1 MKFSSAL
8 TSLILLVP
16 LFAGEALGASPYRR
30 SQNNNKNGNGGNNNG
45 GNKNNNNNAVSSVA
59 VSSAAAVNSA
69 AVSSAAAA
77 NSAASTSTAAHSA
90 SASAAAANST
100 AGNAAAAA
108 ANSTAANNNNG
119 DPQTSLSVYFSVSLS
134 DGPGSDF
141 FFSPLSQ
148 RSALDPAVIAQG
160 FANNGQSPPVAGQI
174 ASLTSTNNFINF
186 CLTVPNLPITNGQQ
200 IKTGS
205 CNPAPMGIIA
215 ATTNM
220 PSAKFVSPVN
230 GQNIQANTAF
240 TISMAVNNL
249 DTGNFVN
256 AETNYYAAPQQ
267 VNAQGTI
274 IGHTHFTV
282 SDVGSFTSTTP
293 QDPNVFA
300 FFKGVNGAA
309 VNGVVSETVANGLPD
324 GVYRVC
330 SINTDA
336 NHMPCLVAV
345 AQHGTLDDC
354 VYVSSFL
361 SICLISSDS
370 LHSSPSAML
379 VVIIPSAMV
388 QLRLMELMPE
398 TQETRETAPEAQP
411 PRLLPLQRRVHRLL
425 LLRRR
430 AHRLL
435 YRLLLLRRRAQ
446 RQLQVTAGTRTT
458 GMVRTG
464 TAGMATTETGM
475 ATTGTGMGTGTET
488 RASSGVTSDLGSP
501 PS

>member
-1 MKFSSAL
+1 M
-8 TSLILLVP
+8 LIAEGIAVFEYRLDYDVCRGGGSGRRREEVGRQSRVVTLVDIP
-16 LFAGEALGASPYRR
+16 P
-30 SQNNNKNGNGGNNNG
+30 
-45 GNKNNNNNAVSSVA
+45 NAV
-59 VSSAAAVNSA
+59 
-69 AVSSAAAA
+69 A
-77 NSAASTSTAAHSA
+77 NRELELKIVFFPTKPARLDV
-90 SASAAAANST
+90 

-119 DPQTSLSVYFSVSLS
+119 DPQTSLT
-134 DGPGSDF
+134 
-141 FFSPLSQ
+141 
-148 RSALDPAVIAQG
+148 LDPAVIAQG

-354 VYVSSFL
+354 VYFSVGNAGGNNPFGNGAAAANGTNAGNAGNAGNSTGSAAASSAASAASSASSVASAASGASSAVSS
-361 SICLISSDS
+361 
-370 LHSSPSAML
+370 A
-379 VVIIPSAMV
+379 
-388 QLRLMELMPE
+388 
-398 TQETRETAPEAQP
+398 APA
-411 PRLLPLQRRVHRLL
+411 
-425 LLRRR
+425 
-430 AHRLL
+430 
-435 YRLLLLRRRAQ
+435 
-446 RQLQVTAGTRTT
+446 
-458 GMVRTG
+458 
-464 TAGMATTETGM
+464 
-475 ATTGTGMGTGTET
+475 
-488 RASSGVTSDLGSP
+488 ASSAAAAAGNGGNQNNRNGKNRNGRNGKNRNRNGNNRNRNGNRNGNSRFFGRDF
-501 PS
+501 